1 MATYTD
7 NYQFTKPTYAEIA
20 DVQTFNN
27 NMTKIDEI
35 LHASQV
41 SLAPA
46 YDPTHTYDAGE
57 VVMYELLMYECQ
69 EDGVTGVWDPTKW
82 ARTTAGEHGGG
93 SDVEPNPTGEPTATL
108 NKLGI
113 EGTIY
118 GIEGSGGGNV
128 YGAFIDTNRV
138 IQATKTVEQGSTDT
152 YTATEDCFVIGGL
165 IVAGGR
171 ASNMYVNGVAVSSL
185 FLASGNTSAIQWVM
199 LKRGDVL
206 LFESGNNS
214 SFYTVYGLTFGT
226 ENIFTPQIYSTE
238 ERCVGVWIN
247 NKPLYAK
254 TIEASNLVSGNNTVS
269 HNIANIEMTVENLSF
284 LVDSNGYTNQLPA
297 ISTVNG
303 WSARARDFGS
313 TSFVIELG
321 SEIAQYYTV
330 AKVTMFYTK
339 TTDTAGDGSYNTLGV
354 PMVHYSTDEQVI
366 GTFED
371 ANGIIKPLYQK
382 MVRFI
387 NIAKNGD
394 IPFGVTGGE
403 NYMLITGKLS
413 DSITLPYIHGSEPS
427 NNIGGFFNG
436 DKWSLRSGTDAPSTV
451 SGFIII
457 QYTKTTD

>member
-35 LHASQV
+35 LHASQI

-46 YDPTHTYDAGE
+46 YDPTKPYNAGD

-108 NKLGI
+108 TKLGI

-138 IQATKTVEQGSTDT
+138 IYNGFVFDGTEQTWTV
-152 YTATEDCFVIGGL
+152 TEDCML
-165 IVAGGR
+165 AGYLDAPDSSRSCYINIDGIDVFID
-171 ASNMYVNGVAVSSL
+171 YETHNGVLIPVKSGQVISYLGKSS
-185 FLASGNTSAIQWVM
+185 SVM
-199 LKRGDVL
+199 KA
-206 LFESGNNS
+206 
-214 SFYTVYGLTFGT
+214 YGLTFGT
-226 ENIFTPQIYSTE
+226 QNIFTPQIYSTE
-238 ERCVGVWIN
+238 EKCVGAWID

-254 TIEASNLVSGNNTVS
+254 TIEVSNLVSGNNTVS

-321 SEIAQYYTV
+321 SEIARYYTD

-339 TTDTAGDGSYNTLGV
+339 TTDTAGSGEYNTLGV

-366 GTFED
+366 GTWTD
-371 ANGIIKPLYQK
+371 GKPLYQRTIILNNETFNASGVYDLNVTSIIPDISNLFSDNTHSFYEFSNYK
-382 MVRFI
+382 RTFEKLVPEDGHILAYGVSNRQ
-387 NIAKNGD
+387 IAIG
-394 IPFGVTGGE
+394 
-403 NYMLITGKLS
+403 YIT
-413 DSITLPYIHGSEPS
+413 
-427 NNIGGFFNG
+427 
-436 DKWSLRSGTDAPSTV
+436 V
-451 SGFIII
+451 